1 MNGKIIVSADST
13 CDIGDNL
20 KEKYNVHYYPFH
32 ISLDGKYYRDGIDI
46 FPEDIFKK
54 YYEKGILPKTAA
66 IGSGEYIDY
75 FRPFVEDGF
84 DVIHLNLGSALS
96 CAHQNC
102 IIAAKELG
110 HIYPIDSGNLSSGI
124 GLLVL
129 EAAQMANRGLDA
141 QTISENIKGLTSK
154 VHSSFVLDT
163 LKFLKAG
170 GRCSTLASIG
180 ANLFKIKPCIE
191 VNNKDGSMHV
201 GKKYRGELSRVL
213 NSYTDDILSSY
224 TNIKNDKIFIVN
236 AGLHPELLRVVYNK
250 VAALNYFKNIY
261 MTTACC
267 TISSHCGPNTLG
279 IMYMLR

>member
-1 MNGKIIVSADST
+1 MNGKVIISADST

-20 KEKYNVHYYPFH
+20 KKKYNVHYYPFH
-32 ISLDGKYYRDGIDI
+32 ISLDGKYYKDGIDI

-75 FRPFVEDGF
+75 FRPFVESGF
-84 DVIHLNLGSALS
+84 DVVHLNLGSALS

-102 IIAAKELG
+102 LLAAEELG
-110 HIYPIDSGNLSSGI
+110 HVYPIDSGNLSSGI
-124 GLLVL
+124 GLLVV
-129 EAAQMANRGLDA
+129 EAAQMANRGMDA
-141 QTISENIKGLTSK
+141 QTISKNIKSLTSK

-201 GKKYRGELSRVL
+201 GKKYRGELSKVL
-213 NSYTDDILSSY
+213 NSYTDDILSGY
-224 TNIKNDKIFIVN
+224 TDIKNDKIFIVN
-236 AGLHPELLRVVYNK
+236 AGVYPELLKMVYNK
-250 VAALNYFKNIY
+250 VAALNYFEQIY
-261 MTTACC
+261 ITTACC

-279 IMYMLR
+279 IMYMLK